1 MANQDEGYRQRL
13 REKFLKSGLD
23 HAAAALVFIHNH
35 PSGNPKPNQDNI
47 NIAKKLK
54 EVVEAIDV
62 LDHDHLIISGND
74 VYSFTDHG
82 LI

>member
-47 NIAKKLK
+47 TIAKKLK